1 MIRRRQQQYSAM
13 ASINVTPFVDVT
25 LTLLVIFMVVA
36 PALHQGL
43 NVQLPKTQSKGTDVS
58 GKWVVTI
65 SDKGQIYLNERPTTM
80 NELSQRMQAISQSD
94 SALQVFIVGDKRSDY
109 GTVIKVLDIIKQS
122 GVQKVGIVTEY
133 ENLDR

>member
-1 MIRRRQQQYSAM
+1 MLRRRQVQYTPL

-65 SDKGQIYLNERPTTM
+65 SEKEQIYLNERPVTIQ
-80 NELSQRMQAISQSD
+80 ELSQRMQAISQTD
-94 SALQVFIVGDKRSDY
+94 SALQVFIIGDKRSDY
-109 GTVIKVLDIIKQS
+109 GAVIKVLDIVKQS
-122 GVQKVGIVTEY
+122 GVQKVGIVTEF
-133 ENLDR
+133 ENTTR